1 MIFLLQAVYTLTLEI
16 PEGYVF
22 DETPKPVKVALPE
35 NKALFE
41 YRIEKEGNSLVLTHR
56 FVINQVVFLY
66 DEYQLL
72 KDFYNK
78 MVEKH
83 NELVV
88 IKKSL

>member
-1 MIFLLQAVYTLTLEI
+1 M
-16 PEGYVF
+16 
-22 DETPKPVKVALPE
+22 ALPE
-35 NKALFE
+35 NKAVFE
-41 YRIEKEGNSLVLTHR
+41 YKIECQSNRMVLTHR
-56 FVINQVVFLY
+56 FEINQVVFLF
-66 DEYQLL
+66 DEYQML